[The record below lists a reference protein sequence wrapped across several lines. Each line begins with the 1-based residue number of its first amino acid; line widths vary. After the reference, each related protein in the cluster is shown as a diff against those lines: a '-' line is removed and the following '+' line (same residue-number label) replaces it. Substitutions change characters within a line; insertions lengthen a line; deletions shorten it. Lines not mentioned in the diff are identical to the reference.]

1 MASVRRCALCR
12 GCCGWAKT
20 GSGRPAEAVSTAN
33 VSSLPLAQSTLEQT
47 RDHPGCLFYMPRP
60 CVLTR
65 LAMDHHLGVS
75 ADCHDACR
83 YNVQDLR
90 KASSLL
96 PLRHRYLRLCRTR
109 PQQRGVAG
117 GNGRKRALALAC
129 LWCLQATSVPRLL
142 GGVSMWAVRM
152 VGSHARMGGG
162 RAPVPGIPCLFMS
175 LVCGGRIITRC
186 VHLSG
191 RQAVEGQH

>member
-1 MASVRRCALCR
+1 VI
-12 GCCGWAKT
+12 
-20 GSGRPAEAVSTAN
+20 GRPAEAVSAAN
-33 VSSLPLAQSTLEQT
+33 VRSML

-65 LAMDHHLGVS
+65 FTIHHHVGAA
-75 ADCHDACR
+75 ADWHDAR
-83 YNVQDLR
+83 RFVQDLR

-96 PLRHRYLRLCRTR
+96 PLRLGYLRLCRAR

-117 GNGRKRALALAC
+117 GHGTERALALAC
-129 LWCLQATSVPRLL
+129 LWCLQATRVPRLL

-152 VGSHARMGGG
+152 VGLHARMGGG
-162 RAPVPGIPCLFMS
+162 RAPVPRIPCLFMS
-175 LVCGGRIITRC
+175 LVCCGSIITLC
-186 VHLSG
+186 VLSTV